1 MNVPPV
7 LQFPVGL
14 CTCIC
19 GDYKLC
25 LCIFSFPIT
34 FSDVGTDV
42 DIIEMA
48 DSCEFDSIT
57 STKPAVL
64 RLHSQ
69 NDTDRAADHF
79 RVENKPM

>member
-1 MNVPPV
+1 MS
-7 LQFPVGL
+7 L
-14 CTCIC
+14 CTV
-19 GDYKLC
+19 L
-25 LCIFSFPIT
+25 LLAFSFL
-34 FSDVGTDV
+34 DVGTDV

-48 DSCEFDSIT
+48 DSCEFDSVT
-57 STKPAVL
+57 STKPEAVL